1 MRGGRILKKFLIVFL
16 LLFCLSCSKKDNI
29 YSFIDDLG
37 NKVNVSSVN
46 RVSALTGSFAG
57 VAKLAEMN
65 LVSVTSDAYTERD
78 LDLGYD
84 VIDLGSLKNPSLERI
99 IASDPDFVILS
110 SQIGVHR
117 NIASS
122 LSEMDIAVA
131 FFETETFSGYL
142 NMLQILTDLTGKKE
156 NYQKYGLEVLE
167 KIEVITNKAD
177 TNPTILLI
185 RAFQTNAYAKDS
197 NNLVGAM
204 LKDLGCI
211 NIADNNNSFLENLSM
226 EYIISSDPE
235 YIFVTTM
242 GNDDE
247 ALEFLAA
254 GIMKHEAWKDLRAV
268 KAGQFFVLEKR
279 LFHYKPNELWGEA
292 YEKLFEYLHK

>member
-1 MRGGRILKKFLIVFL
+1 MKKFLIVFL
-16 LLFCLSCSKKDNI
+16 LFFCLSCSKKDNT

-37 NKVNVSSVN
+37 YKVNVSSVN

-78 LDLGYD
+78 LGLGKE
-84 VIDLGSLKNPSLERI
+84 VINVGSLKNPSLEQI

-122 LSEMDIAVA
+122 LREMNIAVA

-142 NMLQILTDLTGKKE
+142 NMLKILTDLSSKKE

-167 KIEVITNKAD
+167 KIEGIIESVD
-177 TNPTILLI
+177 SNPTVLLI

-211 NIADNNNSFLENLSM
+211 NIADNNDSFLENLSM
-226 EYIISSDPE
+226 EYIIASDPE

-247 ALEFLAA
+247 ALEFLAD
-254 GIMKHEAWKDLRAV
+254 GIMKHEAWKDLKAV
-268 KAGQFFVLEKR
+268 KNGHFYVLEKR

-292 YEKLFEYLHK
+292 YEKLFEYLYE